1 MRIPNALLVA
11 CLASL
16 LAAISL
22 QCAASPFAIRI
33 GVEKLVLDTPPG
45 FSDTTNLASPRL
57 EDLAATLTSASNRV
71 LIFGLTDAD
80 FRKFTVG
87 DQADFRRYLIAVT
100 PKALEYERVGAEQFA
115 RLVGDAMGVIGS
127 PVQAPDLVKFLEK
140 QPIGLVHLVAEI
152 KKEPTLV
159 SVVRAVRLPPIPG
172 KKFYDSAIPQY
183 QLLSDTLVLM
193 RGKALRLSVYTLYD
207 SPEDAEWL
215 RATTQR
221 WMEELQRLNPR

>member
-1 MRIPNALLVA
+1 MSAMRILAPLFAALLAV
-11 CLASL
+11 
-16 LAAISL
+16 ISL
-22 QCAASPFAIRI
+22 PCSAVPFSVRL
-33 GVEKLVLDTPPG
+33 GLEKVVLDTPPG
-45 FSDTTNLASPRL
+45 FSDTTDLASPRL
-57 EDLAATLTSASNRV
+57 QDLAATLTSASNRV

-80 FRKFTVG
+80 FRKFTLG
-87 DQADFRRYLIAVT
+87 DVAEFRRYLIAVT
-100 PKALEYERVGAEQFA
+100 PKGLEQERVGTEQFA
-115 RLVGDAMGVIGS
+115 RLVGDAMGVLGEPIK
-127 PVQAPDLVKFLEK
+127 APDLAKFLEK

-172 KKFYDSAIPQY
+172 KKFYDSATPQY
-183 QLLSDTLVLM
+183 QLLSDTLVLV